1 VEVLLVTKAG
11 VQGAA
16 GREVRLRLLE
26 RLRQEA
32 IPLAAS
38 PDANA

>member
-1 VEVLLVTKAG
+1 LLVTKAG
-11 VQGAA
+11 VQGPA

-38 PDANA
+38 PDLNA